1 MERAAPH
8 VTGWPAEI
16 LGSGDR
22 DMPDATAWEGG
33 NPVCVPIQATTLMEV
48 NFPTDSDG
56 FLSRECPSCGKR
68 FKVCFDQGSEEPIS
82 YCPYCRHNEQDCWFT
97 QNQIENVQAIA
108 ASTVVAPELDKLAQE
123 LERMSGGFARLDMTS
138 DIIEASIPPMETD
151 DDLRALRLP
160 CCGEIVKVEQEQEY
174 YCIICGGEVNM
185 ATINSTRIFLSHK
198 GSDKNTVIDFKETL
212 ELLGYEPWLDEEA
225 MPAGTTLERGL
236 LRGMQKSCAV
246 VFFLTPSF
254 KDEGYVQAEIDYA
267 IAEKR
272 KKGDAF
278 AIITLR
284 FADEDN
290 GNPQVPELLQP
301 YVWKTPRTQLDALRE
316 IVRALPV
323 VVGPVEWRGALAG
336 VTSHAQGK
344 PTQPAREAL
353 SDEART
359 TLKKAADGDGF
370 IHALQ
375 TIGGTFIEAGGSS
388 LNRDQDPRTVARWRG
403 ALEDLQRLRYIKDS
417 GHKGEVFQVTREGYD
432 ATDRLS

>member
-1 MERAAPH
+1 
-8 VTGWPAEI
+8 
-16 LGSGDR
+16 
-22 DMPDATAWEGG
+22 
-33 NPVCVPIQATTLMEV
+33 MEV

-56 FLSRECPSCGKR
+56 FLSQECPSCAKR
-68 FKVCFDQGSEEPIS
+68 FKVCFGQGSKEPIS

-97 QNQIENVQAIA
+97 QNQIEHVQAIA
-108 ASTVVAPELDKLAQE
+108 ASTVVAPELDKLARE
-123 LERMSGGFARLDMTS
+123 FERMSGGFAKLDMSSNIT
-138 DIIEASIPPMETD
+138 EASISPMETD

-160 CCGEIVKVEQEQEY
+160 CCGEIVKVEQKQEY

-185 ATINSTRIFLSHK
+185 ATINSNRIFLSHK
-198 GSDKNTVIDFKETL
+198 GSDKNTVINFKETL

-236 LRGMQKSCAV
+236 LRGMKESCAV
-246 VFFLTPSF
+246 VFFLTSSF
-254 KDEGYVQAEIDYA
+254 KDESYLQAEINYA

-272 KKGDAF
+272 KKDDAF

-284 FADEDN
+284 FAEEDN

-323 VVGPVEWRGALAG
+323 VVGTVEWRVDFAG
-336 VTSHAQGK
+336 VMSHIQEK

-353 SDEART
+353 SDEAQT
-359 TLKKAADGDGF
+359 ALKKAAKGDGF
-370 IHALQ
+370 IHAIR
-375 TIGGTFIEAGGSS
+375 TMGGTSIQAGRSA
-388 LNRDQDPRTVARWRG
+388 LNPDQDPRTVARWMG
-403 ALEDLQRLRYIKDS
+403 GLEDLQRLGYIKDA

-432 ATDRLS
+432 AADRLS